1 MANTVS
7 AKKAVRKIARKTA
20 INRDRKSAMRTHIR
34 RVDEA
39 VAAGDQAAAEA
50 ALKDAQPLIMRAANR
65 GIVHKN
71 AAARKVSRLTRKVKA
86 LSEAAS

>member
-1 MANTVS
+1 MANTPS

-20 INRDRKSAMRTHIR
+20 VNRDRKSKMRTFIR

-39 VAAGDQAAAEA
+39 VASGDHAAASA
-50 ALKDAQPLIMRAANR
+50 ALKDAQPLIVRAANK

-71 AAARKVSRLTRKVKA
+71 AAARKISRLTKKVKA
-86 LSEAAS
+86 LEA